1 MAVAKQISIYGNGV
15 NLGRAFK
22 EFSPTGDVEA
32 LDATTLYDTSKV
44 YELGFKSG
52 QVSAS
57 GVWKYDQTNVD
68 EIHNIITAAYVAGSS
83 VVLTASYEALAVGS
97 PALLLSGKVTKFA
110 LPTQYGQLIMVSSD
124 FMADNGLAFGVW
136 VFNATAVIGSTLAS
150 TVDNGVATSNGGV
163 FHAHAQ
169 NIDLTDLSSLSIRLQ
184 HSVDGSTWVDL
195 VALTAFEAAQ
205 FASLSVTIAA
215 GTTVRRYLRA
225 AVQASGGIAT
235 VQAAFARR

>member
-205 FASLSVTIAA
+205 FASLSVTVAA

-225 AVQASGGIAT
+225 VTTATGGTAT